1 VATRGSSGFIRQ
13 KTAAFTLVELLVVIA
28 IIAILAAMLMPAL
41 AAAMAKAKRVWCE
54 NNLRQVGLGFH
65 LFMHEHNSQFP
76 MRVPMAGG
84 GAKEFVQNGY
94 LVGGPFYFSYRI
106 FETLSNELV
115 YPKILLC
122 KAEVNRFPADNFA
135 TLQNSNLSYFVG
147 VTADFSKPDDILAGD
162 RNLACNPSPSPT
174 IMRTTAGASYWWTTE
189 LHTLK
194 GNMLYA
200 DGHVEEWNNHS
211 FSAFKYD
218 PNNLYDLF
226 LPTVK

>member
-1 VATRGSSGFIRQ
+1 M
-13 KTAAFTLVELLVVIA
+13 ELLVVIA
-28 IIAILAAMLMPAL
+28 IIGILAAMLMPAL
-41 AAAMAKAKRVWCE
+41 AAAMARAKRVWCE

-65 LFMHEHNSQFP
+65 LFMHDHNSQFP
-76 MRVPMAGG
+76 MQVPMAGG

-94 LVGGPFYFSYRI
+94 LMGGPFYFSYNI
-106 FETLSNELV
+106 FKTISNELV
-115 YPKILLC
+115 YPKVLVC
-122 KAEVNRFPADNFA
+122 KADLMRFPADNFS
-135 TLQNSNLSYFVG
+135 TFTNGNLSYFVG
-147 VTADFSKPDDILAGD
+147 VTADFSQPDSILAGD

-174 IMRTTAGASYWWTTE
+174 ILRTTTGASYWWTTE

-194 GNMLYA
+194 GNVLYA

-218 PNNLYDLF
+218 ANNPYDLF